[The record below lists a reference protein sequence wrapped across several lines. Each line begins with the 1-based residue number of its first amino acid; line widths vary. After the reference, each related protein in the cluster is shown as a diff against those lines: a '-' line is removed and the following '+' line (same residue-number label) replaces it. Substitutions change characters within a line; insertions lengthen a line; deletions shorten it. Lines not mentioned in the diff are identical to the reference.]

1 MRLAACLLI
10 ALLLTGCA
18 HRPGAG
24 SLGDAVTTYAAL
36 SSSGFEEANPLLDVG
51 SPLGSAVGSIVLKQG
66 LKYGLTGLGV
76 PHCDAHRGVETAGMG
91 ATGWNLAMMA
101 GAGPPGRYSLANRL
115 SDRGILAAK
124 TDYQLTDP
132 ASERGFSCREA
143 SHDSNRTH
151 RDARC
156 RRHPRYGAAG

>member
-10 ALLLTGCA
+10 ALLLAGCA

-66 LKYGLTGLGV
+66 LKYGLTGLGM

-101 GAGPPGRYSLANRL
+101 GAGPPGALLAGL
-115 SDRGILAAK
+115 GAGIL
-124 TDYQLTDP
+124 YYRLTDP
-132 ASERGFSCREA
+132 AAERGFSCREA
-143 SHDSNRTH
+143 D
-151 RDARC
+151 
-156 RRHPRYGAAG
+156 P